1 VNDAHGNLLELN
13 QYIPAA
19 FRCRTWGAASGSAKA
34 ASPTAL
40 ESSQAVA
47 SNNRVSG
54 AISHLLGMVRSF
66 RDVCEHHLAGDM
78 ATACVRADAE
88 APLDGYKDQAE
99 GHQSVSRFLANPC
112 LKLHSKEIAA
122 TECSAP

>member
-1 VNDAHGNLLELN
+1 MA
-13 QYIPAA
+13 
-19 FRCRTWGAASGSAKA
+19 
-34 ASPTAL
+34 
-40 ESSQAVA
+40 
-47 SNNRVSG
+47 
-54 AISHLLGMVRSF
+54 RSF
-66 RDVCEHHLAGDM
+66 RDVCEHHLADDM

-112 LKLHSKEIAA
+112 LKLHSNEIAA